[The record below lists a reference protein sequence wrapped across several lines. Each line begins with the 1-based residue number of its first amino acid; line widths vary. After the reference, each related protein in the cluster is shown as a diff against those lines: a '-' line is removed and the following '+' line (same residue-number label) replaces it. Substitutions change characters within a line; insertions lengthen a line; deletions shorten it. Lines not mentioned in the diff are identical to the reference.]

1 MLNEFS
7 RCRTLDDLA
16 RQSGGHAY
24 SFTFDFSPGIL
35 PELNGGGVSA
45 DLHTDFA
52 QYSVR
57 LSLDCNQLLFPQHF
71 IGR

>member
-7 RCRTLDDLA
+7 WRRTLDDLA
-16 RQSGGHAY
+16 RQSGGHANP
-24 SFTFDFSPGIL
+24 FTFNLSPGIP

-45 DLHTDFA
+45 HLHTDFL
-52 QYSVR
+52 QYPVR
-57 LSLDCNQLLFPQHF
+57 LSLDGNQLLFPQHF